1 MRIPHLGIGTDGT
14 DPRIAAVQYF
24 VDRGMTPYGAIGLV
38 GNLYRESNLSPDSV
52 NSSSGAYG
60 IAQWLGSRKRNLFA
74 KYGNKPTLEQQLDFV
89 WHELNSTHKTGRDR
103 LNSAPTIEDAAK
115 AGFGG
120 YEFSVPWPDAIK
132 EMDKH
137 GQNGQRSMDEGIRY
151 ANEIYQLYAPRMQG
165 KPTPEEAKFGI
176 RPTNASRGI
185 TPTIQLQTPTLTAPS
200 VSVPVISAPEPA
212 LTKPNRGRERR
223 RMLFQNMAE
232 ILGLNDMFGL

>member
-1 MRIPHLGIGTDGT
+1 MKIPHLGIGTDGT

-60 IAQWLGSRKRNLFA
+60 IAQWLGSRKDDLFA
-74 KYGNKPTLEQQLDFV
+74 SYGNKPTLEQQLEFV
-89 WHELNSTHKTGRDR
+89 WNELNSTHKRGLRM
-103 LNSAPTIEDAAK
+103 LNSSADATDAARN
-115 AGFGG
+115 GFGY
-120 YEFSVPWPDAIK
+120 YEFMVGPEGAVK
-132 EMDKH
+132 EMNRH

-165 KPTPEEAKFGI
+165 KPTQEEAKLGI

-185 TPTIQLQTPTLTAPS
+185 TPTIQLQTPTLTAPY
-200 VSVPVISAPEPA
+200 VSAPVISAPEPA